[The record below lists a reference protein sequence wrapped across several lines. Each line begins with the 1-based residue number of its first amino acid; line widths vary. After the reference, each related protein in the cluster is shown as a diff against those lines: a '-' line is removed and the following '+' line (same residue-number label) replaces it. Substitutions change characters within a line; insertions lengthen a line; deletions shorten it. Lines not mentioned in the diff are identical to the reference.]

1 MSDRRISDRIEE
13 LLRAANLQ
21 PESSTKETIRAAV
34 FAKATFLRNLLENG
48 ACPIKIAGIF
58 SAEFDRAIKP
68 STILAYVRA
77 ATKDRKGGGG
87 SGRGGSVRPRSPKA
101 PNPLPPRGPARLPHT
116 SPPVG
121 ASVATTE
128 VSDQFNDMLIERR
141 DAARYSPPDL
151 LDYDQTIALPSATPS
166 APR

>member
-13 LLRAANLQ
+13 SLRAANLQ
-21 PESSTKETIRAAV
+21 PEGSAKETIRAAV
-34 FAKATFLRNLLENG
+34 FAKATFLRNLLDDG
-48 ACPIKIAGIF
+48 ACPIKIAEIF

-87 SGRGGSVRPRSPKA
+87 SGRGGSARLRSPKT
-101 PNPLPPRGPARLPHT
+101 PNPPPPRGPARLPHA
-116 SPPVG
+116 PPVR
-121 ASVATTE
+121 ATAATTE
-128 VSDQFNDMLIERR
+128 VPDQFNDMLIERR
-141 DAARYSPPDL
+141 DPAHYSPPDL
-151 LDYDQTIALPSATPS
+151 LEYDQMIALPSATPL

>member
-21 PESSTKETIRAAV
+21 PEGSTKETIRAAV
-34 FAKATFLRNLLENG
+34 FAKAAFLRNLLDDG

-77 ATKDRKGGGG
+77 ATKDRKGGGS
-87 SGRGGSVRPRSPKA
+87 SGRGGPARPRPAKT
-101 PNPLPPRGPARLPHT
+101 PNPPPPRGPARLPHT
-116 SPPVG
+116 PSVDTT
-121 ASVATTE
+121 VATTE
-128 VSDQFNDMLIERR
+128 VPDQFNDMLIARR
-141 DAARYSPPDL
+141 DATRYSPADL
-151 LDYDQTIALPSATPS
+151 LDYDQTIALPSATPA